1 MSSELPTQEELS
13 ELPVQGKIFDDDHS
27 VPDWQ
32 LAIIEKR
39 LERYRIDETTTFE
52 EFEKEF
58 EELTKEFEK
67 EDLTQEEIIND
78 DDIRV
83 PDWRLAILD
92 DRMAR
97 YETEDKTKWKTWEEV
112 QRELLQEIFEEMKRR
127 KN

>member
-1 MSSELPTQEELS
+1 MSSELPTQEE
-13 ELPVQGKIFDDDHS
+13 IFKDDHL

-32 LAIIEKR
+32 LAIIE
-39 LERYRIDETTTFE
+39 ERMERFRTEEATFE

-78 DDIRV
+78 DDILV
-83 PDWRLAILD
+83 PDWHLAILD
-92 DRMAR
+92 ERMAR
-97 YETEDKTKWKTWEEV
+97 YETEDKTKWKNWEEV

>member
-1 MSSELPTQEELS
+1 MSSELPTQEE
-13 ELPVQGKIFDDDHS
+13 VFKDDDHL

-32 LAIIEKR
+32 LAIIE
-39 LERYRIDETTTFE
+39 ERMERFRTEEATFE

-67 EDLTQEEIIND
+67 EDLTQEEIITEED
-78 DDIRV
+78 VLD

-92 DRMAR
+92 ERMAR